1 MGLIENPKTYT
12 GRDLETI
19 FFRPMFTGANAEEL
33 GIRVLYNMPVP
44 TTIQLWSPQSTVLK
58 EYSAGWTGGDAA
70 ERMQKTIDMHK
81 IKAEVA
87 FSA

>member
-19 FFRPMFTGANAEEL
+19 FFRPMFAGENAEQL

-44 TTIQLWSPQSTVLK
+44 TTIQLWSPQSNILQRNPV
-58 EYSAGWTGGDAA
+58 
-70 ERMQKTIDMHK
+70 
-81 IKAEVA
+81 
-87 FSA
+87 